1 MLKIKITLFFLLSIL
16 IGFGAWYLIFS
27 LLNANLNPM
36 EWSMAIRVLYF
47 MIASVCAG
55 TVFESLLKN

>member
-1 MLKIKITLFFLLSIL
+1 MSKIKITLLFLLSIL

-27 LLNANLNPM
+27 LLKANLNPM

-47 MIASVCAG
+47 MIAGVCAG
-55 TVFESLLKN
+55 TVFEALLKN